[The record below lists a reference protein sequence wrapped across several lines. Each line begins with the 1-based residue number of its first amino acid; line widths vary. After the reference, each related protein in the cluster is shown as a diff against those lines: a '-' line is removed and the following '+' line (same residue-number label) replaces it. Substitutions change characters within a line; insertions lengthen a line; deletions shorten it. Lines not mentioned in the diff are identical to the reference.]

1 MKTNIVQAIFTTFLL
16 LLFGNTKAQYLYD
29 SVFFEMPTSK
39 IVIDAPENNRWQIG
53 QPGKT
58 LFNEARTGT
67 KAIMTDTIASY
78 PINDT
83 SSFIYIIRNPYT
95 QTCYTGMSF
104 WHKFDTDSLTDVGII
119 EASYD
124 GGKSWLIAKDT
135 NDVMPLL
142 SRFWWDADY
151 HAASDTY
158 TSHLATITGKSDGW
172 IQSRFNWNW
181 WIPVKSDTIMYPLD
195 SLMIRFTFISDGID
209 NGREGWLID
218 DILTSSAIPEICSG
232 LDDHSAQK
240 ALTISPNPFKTSA
253 TITAGFDTSNVTF
266 TLYNSTGKQLR
277 VIETVSDQ
285 NPIIQRDKLP
295 AGVYYLVVSSKGQ
308 WQATKKFV
316 IMGEE

>member
-16 LLFGNTKAQYLYD
+16 LLFVHTNAQYLHD
-29 SVFFEMPTSK
+29 SVFFETPTSK
-39 IVIDAPENNRWQIG
+39 IVIENPKNNSWQIG

-58 LFNEARTGT
+58 FFNAARTGA
-67 KAIMTDTIASY
+67 KAIMTDTIAPY
-78 PINDT
+78 PANDT

-95 QTCYTGMSF
+95 QSCFTSMSF
-104 WHKFDTDSLTDVGII
+104 WHKFDADSLADVGII

-135 NDVMPLL
+135 NNVMPNW
-142 SRFWWDADY
+142 SNFWWEADY
-151 HAASDTY
+151 HATSNTY
-158 TSHLATITGKSDGW
+158 SSHLATITGKSDGW
-172 IQSRFNWNW
+172 IQSRFNWQW

-218 DILTSSAIPEICSG
+218 DILTSSAIPEMCSG
-232 LDDHSAQK
+232 LDDHSTK
-240 ALTISPNPFKTSA
+240 AALNVSPNPFKTSA
-253 TITAGFDTSNVTF
+253 TITAGFDASNAIF

-277 VIETVSDQ
+277 VIETVSNQ